1 MEEHFPPNRDA
12 GLNAMTLPTAATDE
26 VRLVAAL
33 TDVLR
38 QQRQTLLDR
47 DPAGHLP
54 TAQIGSGTAAGL
66 LAPIWQPL
74 LDELQVCAEHW
85 QKQPAAASRA
95 SAELTARVNALRQE
109 YEGLQHTLTVW
120 SAAIEQAIAQSAQR
134 PPEPV
139 YGVAYGHA
147 SPQRQTLGRG

>member
-1 MEEHFPPNRDA
+1 MEEHFSPNRDA
-12 GLNAMTLPTAATDE
+12 GLNAMSHPTAATDE
-26 VRLVAAL
+26 ARLVAAL

-38 QQRQTLLDR
+38 QQRQILLDSG
-47 DPAGHLP
+47 PAGHLP
-54 TAQIGSGTAAGL
+54 TAQAGSRGAADL

-74 LDELQVCAEHW
+74 LDELRVCTEHW
-85 QKQPAAASRA
+85 QKQPAAASPA

-109 YEGLQHTLTVW
+109 YEGLQHTLSVW

>member
-1 MEEHFPPNRDA
+1 MEKHFPPNRDA
-12 GLNAMTLPTAATDE
+12 GLNAMTIPTAATDE
-26 VRLVAAL
+26 ARLVAAL

-38 QQRQTLLDR
+38 QQRQALLDG
-47 DPAGHLP
+47 DPAGRLP
-54 TAQIGSGTAAGL
+54 TAQAGSRGAADL

-74 LDELQVCAEHW
+74 LDELRVCTEHW
-85 QKQPAAASRA
+85 QKQPAAASPA
-95 SAELTARVNALRQE
+95 SAELTARDNALRQE
-109 YEGLQHTLTVW
+109 YEGLQHTLSVW